1 MKRSA
6 PVEGKVSEQAIAMLA
21 IKNLV
26 SRSQTTTVD
35 GLGEIEYTAPGDL
48 YPYAWGWDAAVH
60 AIGYSYFSID
70 RALAELR
77 ASVGGQA
84 KNGMIPHITFYKDT
98 PSKRYYPGPT
108 VWSHS
113 SQYGVPISGISQPP
127 LFACALETVIQ
138 RMRDQG
144 MALESRA
151 GVLHLLADSALAYH
165 EWWYRER
172 DLHGTGV
179 VVSTHPWETG
189 MDNSGAWIDAL
200 AQVSLRDVPSY
211 TRVDVKPDGSNR
223 DERPTD
229 KFYDQATVLLSYQR
243 DNGTYSFRNEDGFVA
258 KRIAGQMWQMG
269 DIGINSIL
277 QRANYALFEVL
288 EALGRDEDAARVK
301 EWIRCASEGIER
313 LLWNEEM
320 SSFVSYDF
328 VARKQVSI
336 VTSGSFLAFYARV
349 GTSTQQSKMA
359 AILME
364 WCQSGKVQYL
374 VPSTTPDHA
383 LFDPVKYWLGPVW
396 PHVNKM
402 IAEGLQAVGQTAAAR
417 QVVSDS
423 LELLENHG
431 LKEYYNPLK
440 STGQDSNDIK
450 RGLGA
455 GDFGFSSAVYPSFLE
470 LARQLDLRGDG
481 IASGDYL
488 ALYDYVKSSM

>member
-1 MKRSA
+1 
-6 PVEGKVSEQAIAMLA
+6 
-21 IKNLV
+21 
-26 SRSQTTTVD
+26 
-35 GLGEIEYTAPGDL
+35 
-48 YPYAWGWDAAVH
+48 
-60 AIGYSYFSID
+60 
-70 RALAELR
+70 
-77 ASVGGQA
+77 
-84 KNGMIPHITFYKDT
+84 
-98 PSKRYYPGPT
+98 
-108 VWSHS
+108 
-113 SQYGVPISGISQPP
+113 
-127 LFACALETVIQ
+127 
-138 RMRDQG
+138 
-144 MALESRA
+144 
-151 GVLHLLADSALAYH
+151 
-165 EWWYRER
+165 
-172 DLHGTGV
+172 
-179 VVSTHPWETG
+179 
-189 MDNSGAWIDAL
+189 
-200 AQVSLRDVPSY
+200 
-211 TRVDVKPDGSNR
+211 
-223 DERPTD
+223 
-229 KFYDQATVLLSYQR
+229 
-243 DNGTYSFRNEDGFVA
+243 
-258 KRIAGQMWQMG
+258 
-269 DIGINSIL
+269 
-277 QRANYALFEVL
+277 
-288 EALGRDEDAARVK
+288 
-301 EWIRCASEGIER
+301 
-313 LLWNEEM
+313 M

-336 VTSGSFLAFYARV
+336 VTSGSFPRILRPSWDEHPAE
-349 GTSTQQSKMA
+349 QMA

-440 STGQDSNDIK
+440 STGQESDIK